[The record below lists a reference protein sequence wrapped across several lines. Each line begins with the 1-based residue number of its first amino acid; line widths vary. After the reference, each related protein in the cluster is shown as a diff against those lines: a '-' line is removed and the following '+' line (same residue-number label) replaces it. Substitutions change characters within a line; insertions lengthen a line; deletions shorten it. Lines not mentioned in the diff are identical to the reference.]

1 MACEAK
7 DADDGQSLF
16 CDADGSPIETGLTAK
31 KLNGWVP
38 ERSVETCVTEWVWW
52 CCWCESRDETSC

>member
-7 DADDGQSLF
+7 DADDGQPLF

-38 ERSVETCVTEWVWW
+38 ERQCRNL
-52 CCWCESRDETSC
+52 RDGVGVVALLV